1 MLGTGLVKLARTTG
15 LLDYL
20 LASAARLSRGVSVL
34 SPGLTVNPYRI
45 FTEVKAA

>member
-1 MLGTGLVKLARTTG
+1 MLGTGLVKLART

-20 LASAARLSRGVSVL
+20 LASAARLSPGVPVL